1 MMSLFYYLLNFY
13 FVPDTVLSTENSK
26 LNKAKPLSS
35 GVNINNYS
43 METVVNNPVLYI
55 QELLKE

>member
-1 MMSLFYYLLNFY
+1 MSLFYYLLNFY
-13 FVPDTVLSTENSK
+13 FVPDTVWSTENSK
-26 LNKAKPLSS
+26 INKANPLSS